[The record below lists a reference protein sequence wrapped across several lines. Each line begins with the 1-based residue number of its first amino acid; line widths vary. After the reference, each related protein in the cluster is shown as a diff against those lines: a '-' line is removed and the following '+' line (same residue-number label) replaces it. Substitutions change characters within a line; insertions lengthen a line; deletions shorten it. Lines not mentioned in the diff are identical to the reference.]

1 MEAMK
6 SSQQVKSYWEERAKD
21 DKEATS
27 TTNDIYLRLIEQR
40 VLSERCREIPNFSIL
55 DVGCGDAR
63 TTAVV
68 ADSLPDSQLT
78 GIDYADHMIDNA
90 KSLHYG
96 HRNLEL
102 FVADCTSG
110 TPGPELAFKFDIAY
124 STRCLINILEDH
136 HRLNAFKFIHKSL
149 KPGGTYLMIENFK
162 EGHNAFNKAREEL
175 GLSPIPVR
183 PHNRFFDDEELEHAT
198 NGLFRVEDS
207 LNISSTYYLATRI
220 VYSKICQENGVA
232 PDYRDNHHKFSAD
245 LPFAGDFGPV
255 YLKVL
260 KKI

>member
-1 MEAMK
+1 MEAMN
-6 SSQQVKSYWEERAKD
+6 SSQQVKNYWEERAKD

-40 VLSERCREIPNFSIL
+40 VLSERCKEIPNFSIL

-68 ADSLPDSQLT
+68 ADSLPGSQLT

-90 KSLHYG
+90 KSLHYAL
-96 HRNLEL
+96 RNLEL

-110 TPGPELAFKFDIAY
+110 LPGPKLASRFDIAY

-162 EGHNAFNKAREEL
+162 EGHNAFNKAREEA

-198 NGLFRVEDS
+198 NGLFRVEES

-220 VYSKICQENGVA
+220 VYSRICQENGAV
-232 PDYRDNHHKFSAD
+232 PDYRDNHHRFSAQ

-255 YLKVL
+255 YLKAL
-260 KKI
+260 RKI